1 MNIVFWIIE
10 AGATLIESLCCFY
23 FLGQMIHV
31 KGCKTNKI
39 EIGSAVIMSICILIA
54 NSYILA
60 SFYTILFCVCFAA
73 MALKIFYH
81 ISILRT
87 VPMIGFYYLYLSVID
102 FFCISAVGIV
112 IGDEFAALKIL
123 SAFSVERSIFI
134 VISKSLLVLCTHIIR
149 KVLAAIPFA
158 AEQFVIVTILG
169 TMGCLYLIRLTIVSI
184 NPAITLNW
192 IFLLALLLMAVF
204 CVGIYERYKLE
215 QEKKRIVLSSN
226 RMIQKQYEDLIE
238 NNKMIQSLRH
248 DFKNHMLVLQN
259 LLQNNKIK
267 EAENYLLSIGA
278 PVCESSSSIWT
289 GNLVIDFILDYK
301 KKEAE
306 EKGIDFIINADAVYT
321 NKIRNEDIC
330 IILANLLDNAIE
342 AAREHKGPKRWIH
355 VTIRKIGD
363 LLLFKIQNSIGHV
376 PDRKGKFLRSTKEN
390 VGLHGIG
397 LKNVRETV
405 EKYYGELRYS
415 YDSES
420 CVVHVTFF
428 GI

>member
-158 AEQFVIVTILG
+158 VEQFVIVTILG

-215 QEKKRIVLSSN
+215 QEKKRIVLSSKVQFT
-226 RMIQKQYEDLIE
+226 RDY
-238 NNKMIQSLRH
+238 
-248 DFKNHMLVLQN
+248 
-259 LLQNNKIK
+259 
-267 EAENYLLSIGA
+267 
-278 PVCESSSSIWT
+278 T
-289 GNLVIDFILDYK
+289 G
-301 KKEAE
+301 
-306 EKGIDFIINADAVYT
+306 
-321 NKIRNEDIC
+321 
-330 IILANLLDNAIE
+330 
-342 AAREHKGPKRWIH
+342 
-355 VTIRKIGD
+355 
-363 LLLFKIQNSIGHV
+363 
-376 PDRKGKFLRSTKEN
+376 
-390 VGLHGIG
+390 
-397 LKNVRETV
+397 
-405 EKYYGELRYS
+405 
-415 YDSES
+415 
-420 CVVHVTFF
+420 
-428 GI
+428 

>member
-1 MNIVFWIIE
+1 
-10 AGATLIESLCCFY
+10 
-23 FLGQMIHV
+23 
-31 KGCKTNKI
+31 
-39 EIGSAVIMSICILIA
+39 
-54 NSYILA
+54 
-60 SFYTILFCVCFAA
+60 
-73 MALKIFYH
+73 
-81 ISILRT
+81 
-87 VPMIGFYYLYLSVID
+87 
-102 FFCISAVGIV
+102 
-112 IGDEFAALKIL
+112 
-123 SAFSVERSIFI
+123 
-134 VISKSLLVLCTHIIR
+134 
-149 KVLAAIPFA
+149 
-158 AEQFVIVTILG
+158 
-169 TMGCLYLIRLTIVSI
+169 
-184 NPAITLNW
+184 
-192 IFLLALLLMAVF
+192 
-204 CVGIYERYKLE
+204 
-215 QEKKRIVLSSN
+215 
-226 RMIQKQYEDLIE
+226 
-238 NNKMIQSLRH
+238 MIQSLRH

-330 IILANLLDNAIE
+330 IILANLLDNPIE

-397 LKNVRETV
+397 LKNVLETV

-420 CVVHVTFF
+420 FVVHVTFF

>member
-54 NSYILA
+54 NSY
-60 SFYTILFCVCFAA
+60 
-73 MALKIFYH
+73 
-81 ISILRT
+81 
-87 VPMIGFYYLYLSVID
+87 
-102 FFCISAVGIV
+102 
-112 IGDEFAALKIL
+112 
-123 SAFSVERSIFI
+123 
-134 VISKSLLVLCTHIIR
+134 
-149 KVLAAIPFA
+149 
-158 AEQFVIVTILG
+158 VTILG

-420 CVVHVTFF
+420 FVVHVTFF

>member
-1 MNIVFWIIE
+1 
-10 AGATLIESLCCFY
+10 
-23 FLGQMIHV
+23 
-31 KGCKTNKI
+31 
-39 EIGSAVIMSICILIA
+39 
-54 NSYILA
+54 
-60 SFYTILFCVCFAA
+60 
-73 MALKIFYH
+73 
-81 ISILRT
+81 
-87 VPMIGFYYLYLSVID
+87 
-102 FFCISAVGIV
+102 
-112 IGDEFAALKIL
+112 
-123 SAFSVERSIFI
+123 
-134 VISKSLLVLCTHIIR
+134 
-149 KVLAAIPFA
+149 
-158 AEQFVIVTILG
+158 
-169 TMGCLYLIRLTIVSI
+169 
-184 NPAITLNW
+184 
-192 IFLLALLLMAVF
+192 MAVF

-397 LKNVRETV
+397 LK
-405 EKYYGELRYS
+405 LS
-415 YDSES
+415 LI
-420 CVVHVTFF
+420 H
-428 GI
+428 I